1 MNESYRFNIGKFQ
14 CIAINDGD
22 FAGNA
27 AMLFANAPKDELAQA
42 LDRYGEVPDALP
54 STWTCLLVKT
64 ETETVLIDTGV
75 GNADSHGGKLLT
87 SLRQEGFSPEDID
100 IVVLS
105 HIHGDHILGCVQEG
119 ENLTFPNARYVMGRD
134 EWEFWTTEQSLKTA
148 PEWAVKTA
156 QRILPALSEKM
167 SVIEGQGTV
176 VPGIDILPAP
186 GHTFGHVAV
195 EIMSE
200 GEQLI
205 YLADTALHP
214 IHLEYPHW
222 TAVVDQLP
230 KQTVQTRLALYE
242 RAAQLES
249 LVLLFHFH
257 PFPSLGHIVKDGN
270 SWRWKA
276 FNTSAM

>member
-1 MNESYRFNIGKFQ
+1 MN
-14 CIAINDGD
+14 
-22 FAGNA
+22 GN
-27 AMLFANAPKDELAQA
+27 F
-42 LDRYGEVPDALP
+42 
-54 STWTCLLVKT
+54 
-64 ETETVLIDTGV
+64 
-75 GNADSHGGKLLT
+75 
-87 SLRQEGFSPEDID
+87 FS
-100 IVVLS
+100 
-105 HIHGDHILGCVQEG
+105 
-119 ENLTFPNARYVMGRD
+119 
-134 EWEFWTTEQSLKTA
+134 TEQSLKTA

-257 PFPSLGHIVKDGN
+257 PFPSLGNIVKDGN

>member
-1 MNESYRFNIGKFQ
+1 MNERYRFKIGKFQ

-22 FAGNA
+22 FVGNA

-42 LDRYGEVPDALP
+42 LDRYGEVSDALP

-64 ETETVLIDTGV
+64 ETKTVLIDTGV
-75 GNADSHGGKLLT
+75 GNADSRGGKLLT

-105 HIHGDHILGCVQEG
+105 HIHGDHILGCVRDG
-119 ENLTFPNARYVMGRD
+119 ENLTFPNAGYVMGKD

-148 PEWAVKTA
+148 PEWAAKTA

-167 SVIEGQGTV
+167 RVVEGQGTV
-176 VPGIDILPAP
+176 VPGINILPAP
-186 GHTFGHVAV
+186 GHTFGHIAV

-230 KQTVQTRLALYE
+230 EQTVQTRLALYE

-249 LVLLFHFH
+249 LVLLFHFQ
-257 PFPSLGHIVKDGN
+257 PFPSLGNIVKEEN
-270 SWRWKA
+270 SWRWEA
-276 FNTSAM
+276 LNTSAK